1 MDMNHKKRIHSG
13 IVWGMIFFNCLI
25 MTSCSR
31 NTVKAEVLQEKE
43 NCCHLCGNGGLMG
56 YYGAFDSIG
65 FMNVNTGQIVDIPIF
80 HYEDGGKTEKEEK
93 GSDYSFMTIGDG
105 GSTISVSTD
114 SNRRFGRGTV
124 MAGEN
129 GVLNEEKAAALF
141 CENCRC
147 QLFNA
152 YKDRI
157 AEEIPD
163 TVVVDFV
170 ERKFY
175 AIDERY
181 SDYLIRDYYLH
192 FDYSKDRAELLIF
205 YVPEGR

>member
-1 MDMNHKKRIHSG
+1 
-13 IVWGMIFFNCLI
+13 
-25 MTSCSR
+25 
-31 NTVKAEVLQEKE
+31 
-43 NCCHLCGNGGLMG
+43 MG
-56 YYGAFDSIG
+56 YYGTFDSIG

-80 HYEDGGKTEKEEK
+80 HYEDGGKTEKKEK

-105 GSTISVSTD
+105 GSTISVSAD
-114 SNRRFGRGTV
+114 NNRRFARGTV

-129 GVLNEEKAAALF
+129 GILNEEKAAALF
-141 CENCRC
+141 CENCRH
-147 QLFNA
+147 QLFDA

-175 AIDERY
+175 AIDERH

-192 FDYSKDRAELLIF
+192 FDLSKDRAELLIF

>member
-1 MDMNHKKRIHSG
+1 MS
-13 IVWGMIFFNCLI
+13 
-25 MTSCSR
+25 
-31 NTVKAEVLQEKE
+31 
-43 NCCHLCGNGGLMG
+43 
-56 YYGAFDSIG
+56 
-65 FMNVNTGQIVDIPIF
+65 
-80 HYEDGGKTEKEEK
+80 
-93 GSDYSFMTIGDG
+93 
-105 GSTISVSTD
+105 
-114 SNRRFGRGTV
+114 
-124 MAGEN
+124 GEN
-129 GVLNEEKAAALF
+129 GVLNEEKAAVLF
-141 CENCRC
+141 CENCRR
-147 QLFNA
+147 QLFDA

>member
-80 HYEDGGKTEKEEK
+80 HYEDGGKTACK
-93 GSDYSFMTIGDG
+93 
-105 GSTISVSTD
+105 
-114 SNRRFGRGTV
+114 
-124 MAGEN
+124 
-129 GVLNEEKAAALF
+129 
-141 CENCRC
+141 
-147 QLFNA
+147 
-152 YKDRI
+152 
-157 AEEIPD
+157 
-163 TVVVDFV
+163 
-170 ERKFY
+170 
-175 AIDERY
+175 
-181 SDYLIRDYYLH
+181 
-192 FDYSKDRAELLIF
+192 
-205 YVPEGR
+205 